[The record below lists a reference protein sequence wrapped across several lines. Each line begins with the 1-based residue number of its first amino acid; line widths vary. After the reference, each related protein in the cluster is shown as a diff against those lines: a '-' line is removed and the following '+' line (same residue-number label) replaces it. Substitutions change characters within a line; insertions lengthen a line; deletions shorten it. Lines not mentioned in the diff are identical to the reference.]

1 MNNSKHILLSAR
13 WKVQD
18 GKEGQGEAGG
28 WMGSHLWK
36 RSDPLHRLTQP
47 NSSLEKLTG
56 QEASLR
62 MEELFREA
70 EKRLN

>member
-1 MNNSKHILLSAR
+1 MGRKGR
-13 WKVQD
+13 GRQED
-18 GKEGQGEAGG
+18 
-28 WMGSHLWK
+28 GSHLWK

-56 QEASLR
+56 EEASLR

-70 EKRLN
+70 